1 MKILIKNVRI
11 ITMDANMNEY
21 DQGCIGVEGAVIA
34 YIGGEEQLPQD
45 FKADK
50 VIDGKGMLALPG
62 FVNAHTHSAMSI
74 FRGYANDIPLMEW
87 LSEKIWPM
95 EDRLMPGDAY
105 WLSLLSIAEMI
116 MSGVT
121 VFADMYMFMD
131 QTAKAVARSGIR
143 AVLAR
148 GLQGPDP
155 KAEQR
160 LAENRRLWEE
170 WNGQAEGRI
179 RIMVGPHAVYT
190 CDREYLEKCM
200 DLAQELGAGIH
211 IHLAETRHEVEEC
224 RRKYGK
230 TPVEYL
236 EGLGLFKHHTLAVH
250 CVHLSRED
258 MDILKD
264 NGVHVVHCPISN
276 LKLGSG
282 VAKTVDLVDKGINVA
297 LGTDSAAS
305 NNSLSIMREMNFAA
319 LLSKGINENP
329 VLLPARQVFSMA
341 TKNGAEALG
350 WEDEIG
356 CLEVGKKADII
367 LLRQDGPHCHPTAD
381 PITHLVYSGRDS
393 DVDTVI
399 VNGKILM
406 EGRQFTT
413 VDLQEVYYKVEM
425 IQTRIMGRI

>member
-1 MKILIKNVRI
+1 
-11 ITMDANMNEY
+11 
-21 DQGCIGVEGAVIA
+21 
-34 YIGGEEQLPQD
+34 
-45 FKADK
+45 
-50 VIDGKGMLALPG
+50 
-62 FVNAHTHSAMSI
+62 
-74 FRGYANDIPLMEW
+74 
-87 LSEKIWPM
+87 
-95 EDRLMPGDAY
+95 
-105 WLSLLSIAEMI
+105 
-116 MSGVT
+116 
-121 VFADMYMFMD
+121 
-131 QTAKAVARSGIR
+131 
-143 AVLAR
+143 
-148 GLQGPDP
+148 
-155 KAEQR
+155 
-160 LAENRRLWEE
+160 
-170 WNGQAEGRI
+170 
-179 RIMVGPHAVYT
+179 
-190 CDREYLEKCM
+190 
-200 DLAQELGAGIH
+200 
-211 IHLAETRHEVEEC
+211 
-224 RRKYGK
+224 
-230 TPVEYL
+230 
-236 EGLGLFKHHTLAVH
+236 
-250 CVHLSRED
+250 